1 MTQPETYGAF
11 MAAAPTPSP
20 APVATTT
27 GNAKTYTLPRRG
39 KRPLTFTGSE
49 LCMAMN
55 YAADCHSWYEVNIY
69 RTTDKRFV
77 LCLRQFFRDENEQD
91 TVKAWECETFG
102 EVMDRLESYD
112 AADDVRV
119 TVFADDPKLSVPEM
133 AAHALNLRA
142 KAEAAR
148 MHFGG
153 LVGEILAELEAD
165 A

>member
-1 MTQPETYGAF
+1 MNQPEPFGAF
-11 MAAAPTPSP
+11 P
-20 APVATTT
+20 APAHGPVSAAM
-27 GNAKTYTLPRRG
+27 GGAKSYTLPRRG

-55 YAADCHSWYEVNIY
+55 FVAGCHSWYEVNIY

-77 LCLRQFFRDENEQD
+77 LCLRQFFRDEDEQD
-91 TVKAWECETFG
+91 TTRAWECETFG
-102 EVMDRLESYD
+102 DLMDRLEAYD

-119 TVFADDPKLSVPEM
+119 TVFADDPKLSVAEM
-133 AAHALNLRA
+133 AAHALTLRA
-142 KAEAAR
+142 KAESAR

-153 LVGEILAELEAD
+153 LVGEILAELDTD

>member
-11 MAAAPTPSP
+11 MAAQPTSP
-20 APVATTT
+20 APVTTT
-27 GNAKTYTLPRRG
+27 MGGAKTYTLPRCG

-77 LCLRQFFRDENEQD
+77 LCLRQFFRDEDEQD
-91 TVKAWECETFG
+91 TTRAWECETFG
-102 EVMDRLESYD
+102 DLMDRLEAYD

-119 TVFADDPKLSVPEM
+119 TVFADDPKLSVAEM
-133 AAHALNLRA
+133 AAHALTLRA
-142 KAEAAR
+142 KAESAR

-153 LVGEILAELEAD
+153 LVGEILAELDTD